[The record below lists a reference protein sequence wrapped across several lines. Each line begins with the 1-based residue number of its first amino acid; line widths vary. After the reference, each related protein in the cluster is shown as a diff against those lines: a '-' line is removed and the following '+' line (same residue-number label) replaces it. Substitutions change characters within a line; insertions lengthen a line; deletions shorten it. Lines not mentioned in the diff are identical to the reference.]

1 MIAAR
6 PDIKAVFTI
15 TTSYQKKYT
24 CEEKNVIVV
33 IIIIKKR
40 KK

>member
-33 IIIIKKR
+33 IIKKR